1 MSSIFLYLALLIV
14 GGFLSYRGWIHKGL
28 SEKIDKLQL
37 ACLFML
43 LFIMGLR
50 IGMDDR
56 VIEGFAQIGL
66 HAVLFG
72 LFTII
77 GSVIGVHLLLLVF
90 GKKRRVRNDG

>member
-1 MSSIFLYLALLIV
+1 LYLALLII

-37 ACLFML
+37 ACLFLL
-43 LFIMGLR
+43 LFVMGLR

-56 VIEGFAQIGL
+56 VISAFAQIGF

-72 LFTII
+72 IFTIF
-77 GSVIGVHLLLLVF
+77 GSVLCVHLMVKLYDR
-90 GKKRRVRNDG
+90 KKGGTT

>member
-1 MSSIFLYLALLIV
+1 MSSILLYLALLIV

-37 ACLFML
+37 ACLFAL
-43 LFIMGLR
+43 LFVMGIR

-66 HAVLFG
+66 HAILFG
-72 LFTII
+72 ISTIV
-77 GSVIGVHLLLLVF
+77 GSVLMVHLAVKGLQSI
-90 GKKRRVRNDG
+90 RRRSS